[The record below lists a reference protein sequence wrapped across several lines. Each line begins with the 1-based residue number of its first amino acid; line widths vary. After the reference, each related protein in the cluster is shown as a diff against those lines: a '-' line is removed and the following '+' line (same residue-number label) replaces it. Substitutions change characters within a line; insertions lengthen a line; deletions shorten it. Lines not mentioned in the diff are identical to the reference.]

1 MRTAGI
7 ISEYNP
13 FHRGHAWQIGE
24 LRRRLGAETAVIC
37 AMSGSFVQ
45 RGDFA
50 VMRTHA
56 RAEAAV
62 RGGADLVLELPL
74 PWAIASA
81 EGFAAGGVGVLAAT
95 GAVDTLVFGSECGD
109 TETLKAVAA
118 ALESESFAAYLRQGL
133 QEGVSFAAAREAAAR
148 KLLGEKAAVL
158 AQPNDI
164 LGVEYCKALLRQHSA
179 LVPLALPRRGAAHDA
194 PLDAAPGRYASASAL
209 RALVRAGGAAALAPH
224 VPPACL
230 RLYMQ
235 AEAEGDILDGRAFGI
250 AVLSRLRAMDAAGLR
265 AVRGAAEGLENR
277 LAAAVQGAGTL
288 DELVQAMRT
297 KRYATARLRR
307 LVLDAALGYTGDLP
321 ALPPYLHVLG
331 ANETGLAVLR
341 CARQAA
347 LLPLSHSLAD
357 LAARS
362 APAARVAAA
371 HAAAEDLTALCLRH
385 PAPMGAAY
393 TAKPVFPTSG
403 AK

>member
-7 ISEYNP
+7 IAEYNP
-13 FHRGHAWQIGE
+13 FHNGHAWQIAE
-24 LRRRLGAETAVIC
+24 LKKRGFEAVVC
-37 AMSGSFVQ
+37 VCSPGVVQ
-45 RGDFA
+45 RGTAALFPA
-50 VMRTHA
+50 RVRT
-56 RAEAAV
+56 RAALAA
-62 RGGADLVLELPL
+62 GADLVLSLPAPYATL
-74 PWAIASA
+74 SA
-81 EGFAAGGVGVLAAT
+81 EGFAAAGVALLSALGCVDALCFGTETRRLEDIAQTAALLESADFPAAAEALCPGA
-95 GAVDTLVFGSECGD
+95 GAV
-109 TETLKAVAA
+109 
-118 ALESESFAAYLRQGL
+118 LR
-133 QEGVSFAAAREAAAR
+133 A
-148 KLLGEKAAVL
+148 
-158 AQPNDI
+158 PNDI